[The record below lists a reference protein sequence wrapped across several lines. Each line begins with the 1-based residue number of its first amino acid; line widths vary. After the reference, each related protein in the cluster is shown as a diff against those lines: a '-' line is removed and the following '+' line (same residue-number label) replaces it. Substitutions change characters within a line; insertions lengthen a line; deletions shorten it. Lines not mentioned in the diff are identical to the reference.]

1 VPPRCGR
8 PAQIGNLR
16 GEDMRRARRFGS
28 ERAVRGLARCLM
40 RCLCLAILAA
50 SLATVALVETRAQSA
65 AGEEPAL
72 LTADTALND
81 AIRGGDRSTARRLLS
96 LQFTYTDEGGRA
108 YSRKDFLADLKNLSA
123 APTSDRKVA
132 MYGLVAAVTG
142 ERKPAQGH
150 ASFFL
155 DIWVKQKG
163 AWRILAMQN
172 VVLVEVSASTAPA
185 ARGEDAKSGECKNP
199 CQAMPY
205 RVRSPAEQ
213 EVLNSFLAIEKA
225 SISHDAQEWAKHV
238 AEEFVL
244 YRSGYPP
251 IGKAA
256 RIATIERQKES
267 GSPVIVGE
275 LQAVRLAV
283 YGDAAAMIAT
293 EMVPDNSRPPYRA
306 ARVWVRRNGQWLMAI
321 SVQTDI
327 QTP

>member
-1 VPPRCGR
+1 VPPRCRR
-8 PAQIGNLR
+8 PAQFGNLW

-28 ERAVRGLARCLM
+28 ERAVRCLVRCLA
-40 RCLCLAILAA
+40 LAVLAV
-50 SLATVALVETRAQSA
+50 SLATVVLVETRAQPAA

-72 LTADTALND
+72 LAADTALSD
-81 AIRGGDRSTARRLLS
+81 ALRGADRSTARRLLS
-96 LQFTYTDEGGRA
+96 LQFTYTDESGRA

-123 APTSDRKVA
+123 APPSDRTVA

-142 ERKPAQGH
+142 DRKPVQGTP
-150 ASFFL
+150 SFFL

-163 AWRILAMQN
+163 AWRALAMQN
-172 VVLVEVSASTAPA
+172 VVLAEASASVGSAT
-185 ARGEDAKSGECKNP
+185 RGEETKSGECKNP
-199 CQAMPY
+199 CQTMPY

-225 SISHDAQEWAKHV
+225 SIAHDAQEWSKHV
-238 AEEFVL
+238 TDEFVL
-244 YRSGYPP
+244 YRSGYAP
-251 IGKAA
+251 ISKAA
-256 RIATIERQKES
+256 HIATIERQKEA
-267 GSPVIVGE
+267 GSPVTVGE
-275 LQAVRLAV
+275 LQVVRLAV

-293 EMVPDNSRPPYRA
+293 ELVPDNSRPPYRA

>member
-1 VPPRCGR
+1 
-8 PAQIGNLR
+8 
-16 GEDMRRARRFGS
+16 MRRARRFGS
-28 ERAVRGLARCLM
+28 QRAVR
-40 RCLCLAILAA
+40 CLALAV
-50 SLATVALVETRAQSA
+50 LAVTLAIVALVETRAQPA
-65 AGEEPAL
+65 AGEDPAL
-72 LTADTALND
+72 LAADTALND
-81 AIRGGDRSTARRLLS
+81 AMRGADRSTARRLLS

-123 APTSDRKVA
+123 APASDRKVA

-142 ERKPAQGH
+142 DRNP
-150 ASFFL
+150 SFFL

-163 AWRILAMQN
+163 AWRALAMQN
-172 VVLVEVSASTAPA
+172 VVLAEASAPAVSA
-185 ARGEDAKSGECKNP
+185 ARGEEIKPSECKNP
-199 CQAMPY
+199 CQTLPY

-225 SISHDAQEWAKHV
+225 SIAHDAQEWSKHV
-238 AEEFVL
+238 ADEFVL
-244 YRSGYPP
+244 YRSGQSP
-251 IGKAA
+251 ISKMA

-327 QTP
+327 QTPQQSP